1 MLRTIVI
8 KDLALIENAVIDLRS
23 GLSVWTGETGAGK
36 SLLLSAISLVLG
48 ARADA
53 SIVRSGKPEALVS
66 CTFELTGDLLRN
78 RVETTLGEA
87 LDDDCL
93 ILTRRV
99 SADRG
104 RSIAQANG
112 IPVPVKTL
120 QQLARSLVEYVGQ
133 HQTRSLMEPATQTL
147 LLDQFGEIQKLVAEY
162 DRSRLDYEDLRQ
174 QRIHQTAEIGRM
186 RREKQLLEFEL
197 EELDRLE
204 PQSGEP
210 AKLLEELRWLGRI
223 EEVRRVSS
231 ECYQRLYGK
240 DGSVHEMLTRL
251 SRKLSPIAELSPRLK
266 NAGESLRQAMEHLEE
281 SADLLQS
288 EADDADSDPR
298 RLENL
303 ESRLAEYRRLA
314 LRFGVD
320 ENDLEQTC
328 NSHRDKLAELEGI
341 ETSLADFGP
350 IRAAWDLCKT
360 LSDEI
365 CRRRCESGQ
374 ALGRELPKVLAR
386 LGMEQSRIDLT
397 INPADFSADSTQLP
411 PMATDPAPITMLFC
425 PNPGEEPRALERIAS
440 GGELSRLLLAMMV
453 CLSRTDRIPTVI
465 FDEIDTGV
473 GGRLG
478 SAIGEVLAELAVNH
492 QVICITHLP
501 QIAAFASDHYL
512 VKKAGR
518 GDRTETSIEFLT
530 TDESRLTE
538 LASMIRG
545 KNADQSTFNEARAM
559 LDQAR
564 SLKMA
569 ETDSGGG
576 SKPKPAKKTKPHKS

>member
-8 KDLALIENAVIDLRS
+8 KDLALIENAVIQLRS

-53 SIVRSGKPEALVS
+53 SIVRTGKPEAIVS
-66 CTFELTGDLLRN
+66 CTFELTTPFLRD
-78 RVETTLGEA
+78 RIETILGEA
-87 LDDDCL
+87 LEDDCL

-99 SADRG
+99 ASERG
-104 RSIAQANG
+104 RSMAQANG

-120 QQLARSLVEYVGQ
+120 QQLARLLVEYVGQ

-147 LLDQFGEIQKLVAEY
+147 LLDQFGEIQNLVADY
-162 DRSRLDYEDLRQ
+162 DRARLLYEELRQ
-174 QRIHQTAEIGRM
+174 QRIHQSAEIGRM

-204 PQSGEP
+204 PCSGEP
-210 AKLLEELRWLGRI
+210 AKLLEEVRWLGRI
-223 EEVRRVSS
+223 EEVQRVSS

-240 DGSVHEMLTRL
+240 DASVHEMLTRL
-251 SRKLSPIAELSPRLK
+251 ARKLSPIAELSPRLK
-266 NAGESLRQAMEHLEE
+266 SAGESLRQAMDHLEE
-281 SADLLQS
+281 TADLLQS
-288 EADDADSDPR
+288 ESDEAESDPR
-298 RLENL
+298 RLEQL
-303 ESRLAEYRRLA
+303 ESRLADYRRLA
-314 LRFGVD
+314 LRFGID
-320 ENDLEQTC
+320 ENELEQTRQ
-328 NSHRDKLAELEGI
+328 SHREKLTEWEGI

-350 IRAAWDLCKT
+350 IRAAWQSCQA
-360 LSDEI
+360 LSSEI
-365 CRRRCESGQ
+365 CQRRRKSGE
-374 ALGRELPKVLAR
+374 ALGQELPEELAR
-386 LGMEQSRIDLT
+386 LGMDQSRIDLS
-397 INPADFSADSTQLP
+397 INQADFSADPADLP
-411 PMATDPAPITMLFC
+411 TLPTDPAPITMLFC
-425 PNPGEEPRALERIAS
+425 PNPGEEPRPLERIAS

-478 SAIGEVLAELAVNH
+478 TAIGEVLAELSRHH

-501 QIAAFASDHYL
+501 QIAAFAGDHYL

-518 GDRTETSIEFLT
+518 GDRTETSINLLT
-530 TDESRLTE
+530 DDDSRVSE
-538 LASMIRG
+538 LASMLRG

-564 SLKMA
+564 GLMLTNQKSVG
-569 ETDSGGG
+569 EP
-576 SKPKPAKKTKPHKS
+576 KPKAPKKPRPRKP